1 MVKKVTTVSIDE
13 NILRMAKK
21 ELPNI
26 SVFVE
31 DCLKAYLGYNN
42 TQIKTIDENLSII
55 QNALLNIQIASMKDK
70 DTTIVEQYNYGEQN
84 KAWNVLFGKWRNQEN
99 INIDDWETT
108 SKILNVTVRELKD
121 LMEVLEFE
129 NVDLIKCND
138 WNYVREHYLQ

>member
-121 LMEVLEFE
+121 LMEVRYT
-129 NVDLIKCND
+129 K
-138 WNYVREHYLQ
+138 NYPTHYQWI